1 LTERQRTYQIGKLV
15 ERGMLVPIR
24 PGARQYTV
32 GFADNA
38 LIRGVIRALSG
49 EGFIPETLI
58 RPSLA
63 SPPGFGV

>member
-1 LTERQRTYQIGKLV
+1 
-15 ERGMLVPIR
+15 MLVPIR